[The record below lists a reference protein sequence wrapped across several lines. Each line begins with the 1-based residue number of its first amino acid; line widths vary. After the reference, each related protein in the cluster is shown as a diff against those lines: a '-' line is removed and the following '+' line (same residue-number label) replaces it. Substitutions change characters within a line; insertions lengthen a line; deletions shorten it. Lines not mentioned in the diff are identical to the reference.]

1 MKSRQRRLK
10 AIEVNLT
17 PDQVVLLWMSGAL
30 KGTYES
36 GAFQSP
42 PPRSAIANSI
52 ARIVTN
58 ALKGHAMTVIEKAI
72 LQARQEADLLY
83 NIIIG
88 VNVSVQNQY
97 LERYREFAF
106 LLGFFSA
113 VMRGCIAKHSE
124 KSLRALTLFFVEKI
138 LVVEAAISEIS
149 AQRFRG
155 QPILFSDSAAKL
167 NEQFDFAEKAL
178 ELFNSLAREESF
190 LELNRDEISSM
201 LRTEVDQQVSRS
213 VLVARGEMLAV
224 FGNDAELRAN
234 FDKLVATTLD
244 CATSSKTLPPERTGS
259 QELIS

>member
-1 MKSRQRRLK
+1 
-10 AIEVNLT
+10 
-17 PDQVVLLWMSGAL
+17 MSGAL

-58 ALKGHAMTVIEKAI
+58 ALKGHTETVLEKAI
-72 LQARQEADLLY
+72 LQAGQEADLLY
-83 NIIIG
+83 NIIVD
-88 VNVSVQNQY
+88 VNGSIQNQY
-97 LERYREFAF
+97 RERYREFAF

-149 AQRFRG
+149 VRRFKG
-155 QPILFSDSAAKL
+155 QPLLFSDSAAKL
-167 NEQFDFAEKAL
+167 KEQLDFAEKAL
-178 ELFNSLAREESF
+178 GLFNSLAREVKF
-190 LELNRDEISSM
+190 LELNGDEISSR
-201 LRTEVDQQVSRS
+201 LRAEVDQQVLRS

-224 FGNDAELRAN
+224 FGNEADLRTTFN
-234 FDKLVATTLD
+234 QLVAMTKSAQD
-244 CATSSKTLPPERTGS
+244 NNDGQPYPGRTA
-259 QELIS
+259 

>member
-1 MKSRQRRLK
+1 MNSRQRRLK
-10 AIEVNLT
+10 AIEVTLT
-17 PDQVVLLWMSGAL
+17 PEQVVLVWMSGAL

-58 ALKGHAMTVIEKAI
+58 ALKGHTETVIEKAI

-83 NIIIG
+83 NIIVE
-88 VNVSVQNQY
+88 VNGSVQNQY

-149 AQRFRG
+149 VQRFRG
-155 QPILFSDSAAKL
+155 QPLLFSDSAAKL
-167 NEQFDFAEKAL
+167 KEQLDFAEKAL
-178 ELFNSLAREESF
+178 ELFNSLAREAKF
-190 LELNRDEISSM
+190 LELNRDEISSR
-201 LRTEVDQQVSRS
+201 LRAEVDQQVLRS

-224 FGNDAELRAN
+224 FGNEADLRTTFN
-234 FDKLVATTLD
+234 QLVATTKSAQD
-244 CATSSKTLPPERTGS
+244 NDDRATLPG
-259 QELIS
+259 